1 MIDDKRTLEPACFS
15 TGSLARRARG
25 PSSRGGVR
33 ARDVRQNSGTDRRV
47 DDAQGLSALRNSRLP
62 RDQIRRAATTP
73 GSEFAR
79 GTGTLT
85 VRSASMEH
93 YRSVLATTAVMV
105 FGLVA
110 SSPLIR
116 EQNSAAPPLQR
127 GAVEASSSGG
137 SEGWTDPPRQK
148 VGLSIVT
155 EAAASSRGHTGD
167 RPAPRPASFT
177 LLPPETA
184 ALLASDDF
192 ARGEFAKG
200 EAGQRVQAVRR
211 HRAAKVAARPRP
223 AVRPSG
229 RPAI

>member
-1 MIDDKRTLEPACFS
+1 
-15 TGSLARRARG
+15 
-25 PSSRGGVR
+25 
-33 ARDVRQNSGTDRRV
+33 
-47 DDAQGLSALRNSRLP
+47 
-62 RDQIRRAATTP
+62 
-73 GSEFAR
+73 
-79 GTGTLT
+79 
-85 VRSASMEH
+85 MEH

-155 EAAASSRGHTGD
+155 EAASSRGHTGD

-177 LLPPETA
+177 LLPPDTA

-223 AVRPSG
+223 AGVEPLATDTPPPAPEAAATPPQKAARIDPIGDILRGLGIG
-229 RPAI
+229 RDS